1 MKKIVLLGWLFIT
14 FLILGC
20 PSPTSKIIMENKS
33 NYPAT
38 LKIKHIKE
46 DKNNVVLQPT
56 EAITLSLIAPN
67 TIKYAVSLE
76 SISRNYLKFISDNY
90 CVVENTVP
98 ERYTIINTTRFKVIL
113 TEKNNMFDKT
123 KIDGISETEI
133 VKSKDIDVFSP
144 SLNIQAITDD
154 ELKIILDVS
163 VKNKKI
169 IIKL

>member
-1 MKKIVLLGWLFIT
+1 MKKIVLVIFAIFLFT
-14 FLILGC
+14 NC
-20 PSPTSKIIMENKS
+20 PAPTSAIVIENKS

-38 LKIKHIKE
+38 LKIEYIKE

-67 TIKYAVSLE
+67 TIKYAVSLK

-123 KIDGISETEI
+123 KIDGISGAEI
-133 VKSKDIDVFSP
+133 AKSKDIDVFSP
-144 SLNIQAITDD
+144 SLNIQVITDD
-154 ELKIILDVS
+154 EFKIILDVS
-163 VKNKKI
+163 VQNKKI